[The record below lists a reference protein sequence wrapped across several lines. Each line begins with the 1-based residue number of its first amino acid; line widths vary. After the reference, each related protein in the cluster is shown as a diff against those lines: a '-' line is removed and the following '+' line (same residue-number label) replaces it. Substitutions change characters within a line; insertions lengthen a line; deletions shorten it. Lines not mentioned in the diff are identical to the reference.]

1 MRRLTVAVPFSSS
14 GTVGTE
20 FPPGETTAAV
30 EEFAFPP
37 PFLFWARSAAVL
49 SVADDEAGMTC
60 KRVAADLYKLFTHKA
75 GASKKARTHAV
86 IMFS

>member
-20 FPPGETTAAV
+20 FPPGDTTAAV

-37 PFLFWARSAAVL
+37 PLLFWARSAAVL
-49 SVADDEAGMTC
+49 SAADDEAGMTC
-60 KRVAADLYKLFTHKA
+60 KRAAATADLYKLFT
-75 GASKKARTHAV
+75 
-86 IMFS
+86 